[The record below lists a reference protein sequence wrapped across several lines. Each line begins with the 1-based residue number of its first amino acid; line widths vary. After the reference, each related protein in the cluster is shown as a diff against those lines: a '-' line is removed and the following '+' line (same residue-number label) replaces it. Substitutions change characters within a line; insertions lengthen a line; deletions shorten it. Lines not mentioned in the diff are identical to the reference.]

1 MSDDKTPLHRYLGIG
16 LHPRS
21 AKPRKQGITM
31 VIDTGYNCAMV
42 ESVLALYGHIIDI
55 VKLTE
60 LHLTSPL
67 SEIKRKIALYK
78 AAGVGVQPGG
88 IVIELARLQHKEAE
102 TLDRLAALGFD
113 HIEVSSSSTTQR
125 EQEAEQAFVG
135 DVARRGFTPIGE
147 VGKKFSEGDKTRRSD
162 TELDIEETVAEF
174 KALLAAG
181 APKAYWE
188 GHVLRR
194 IMGDTAADILAR
206 HPHGTDQVL
215 EVARQ
220 VGQENIIFEV
230 SSMIPY
236 VQRRAQQFWLVRLF
250 GPEVNMGNVRL
261 EEVQY
266 LEHVRLGTWPVFGF
280 GPLGDHPY
288 MQALERTQGALPTDA
303 WWQSIPIPPRKTS

>member
-1 MSDDKTPLHRYLGIG
+1 MADDTTPLHQVLGIE
-16 LHPRS
+16 LHPRGR
-21 AKPRKQGITM
+21 KPRKQGITM

-60 LHLTSPL
+60 LHLTAPVG
-67 SEIKRKIALYK
+67 EIKRKIALYK

-88 IVIELARLQHKEAE
+88 IVVELARLQHREME

-125 EQEAEQAFVG
+125 EQETEAAFVG

-147 VGKKFSEGDKTRRSD
+147 VGKKFHEGDKTRRSD
-162 TELDIEETVAEF
+162 TELDVQETVAEF
-174 KALLAAG
+174 RALLAAG

-206 HPHGTDQVL
+206 HPEGTNQVMQVVDQVGTD
-215 EVARQ
+215 
-220 VGQENIIFEV
+220 NIIFEV

-250 GPEVNMGNVRL
+250 GPEVNLGNVRL

-266 LEHVRLGTWPVFGF
+266 LEHIRLGTWPVFGF
-280 GPLGDHPY
+280 GPLGDHPF
-288 MQALERTQGALPTDA
+288 MQALERTGGALPKDA
-303 WWQSIPIPPRKTS
+303 WWQAIPIPARRNS

>member
-1 MSDDKTPLHRYLGIG
+1 
-16 LHPRS
+16 
-21 AKPRKQGITM
+21 
-31 VIDTGYNCAMV
+31 
-42 ESVLALYGHIIDI
+42 
-55 VKLTE
+55 
-60 LHLTSPL
+60 
-67 SEIKRKIALYK
+67 
-78 AAGVGVQPGG
+78 VQPGG
-88 IVIELARLQHKEAE
+88 VVVELARLQHRERQV
-102 TLDRLAALGFD
+102 LDRLAELGFD

-125 EQEAEQAFVG
+125 EAEAEREFVAE
-135 DVARRGFTPIGE
+135 VRRSGFTPIGE
-147 VGKKFSEGDKTRRSD
+147 VGKKFAEGDKTRRSD

-174 KALLAAG
+174 RTLLGAG

-206 HPHGTDQVL
+206 HPHGTDQIL

-220 VGQENIIFEV
+220 VGPENIIFEV

-250 GPEVNMGNVRL
+250 GPDVNLGNVRL

-288 MQALERTQGALPTDA
+288 MQALERSQGAPPADA
-303 WWQSIPIPPRKTS
+303 WWQAIPIPERGT

>member
-1 MSDDKTPLHRYLGIG
+1 MDDKTPLHQVLGIG
-16 LHPRS
+16 LHARS
-21 AKPRKQGITM
+21 AKPRSQGITM
-31 VIDTGYNCAMV
+31 VIDTGYNNAMV
-42 ESVLALYGHIIDI
+42 ESVLALYGHLIDI

-67 SEIKRKIALYK
+67 SEIRKKIALYK
-78 AAGVGVQPGG
+78 ASGVGVQPGG
-88 IVIELARLQHKEAE
+88 IVVELARLQHREDQV
-102 TLDRLAALGFD
+102 LDRLASLGFD
-113 HIEVSSSSTTQR
+113 HIEVSSSSTAQR
-125 EQEAEQAFVG
+125 ESDEEAAFVA

-147 VGKKFSEGDKTRRSD
+147 VGKKFAEGDKTRRSD
-162 TELDIEETVAEF
+162 TELDVAETVAEF
-174 KALLAAG
+174 RALLAAG

-194 IMGDTAADILAR
+194 IMGDTAADIMAR
-206 HPHGTDQVL
+206 HPHGTNQVMAVV
-215 EVARQ
+215 EQ
-220 VGQENIIFEV
+220 VGAGNIIFEV

-250 GPEVNMGNVRL
+250 GPDVNMGNVRL

-266 LEHVRLGTWPVFGF
+266 LEHIRLGTWPVFGF

-303 WWQSIPIPPRKTS
+303 WWTAIPMPAKG

>member
-1 MSDDKTPLHRYLGIG
+1 MQDDKTPLHQVLGIG
-16 LHPRS
+16 LHQRS

-31 VIDTGYNCAMV
+31 VIDTGYNNAMV
-42 ESVLALYGHIIDI
+42 ESVLALYGHLIDI

-67 SEIKRKIALYK
+67 SEIKKKVALYK

-88 IVIELARLQHKEAE
+88 IVVELARLQHREDQV
-102 TLDRLAALGFD
+102 LDRLAALGFD

-125 EQEAEQAFVG
+125 EQEQEAAFVT

-147 VGKKFSEGDKTRRSD
+147 VGKKFAEGDKTRRSD
-162 TELDIEETVAEF
+162 TELDVAETVAEF
-174 KALLAAG
+174 RALLAAG

-194 IMGDTAADILAR
+194 IMGDTAADIMAR
-206 HPHGTDQVL
+206 HPHGTNQVMAVVDQVG
-215 EVARQ
+215 ADK
-220 VGQENIIFEV
+220 IIFEV

-250 GPEVNMGNVRL
+250 GPDVNVGNVRL

-266 LEHVRLGTWPVFGF
+266 LEHIRLGTWPVFGF

-303 WWQSIPIPPRKTS
+303 WWQSIPIPARKIT

>member
-1 MSDDKTPLHRYLGIG
+1 MQDDKTPLHQALGIA
-16 LHPRS
+16 LHPRG
-21 AKPRKQGITM
+21 AKPRAQGITM
-31 VIDTGYNCAMV
+31 VIDTGYNNAMV
-42 ESVLALYGHIIDI
+42 ESVLALYGHLIDI

-67 SEIKRKIALYK
+67 SEIRRKIALYK

-88 IVIELARLQHKEAE
+88 IVVELARLQHREDQV
-102 TLDRLAALGFD
+102 LDRLAALGFD

-125 EQEAEQAFVG
+125 EQEQEQAFVA

-147 VGKKFSEGDKTRRSD
+147 VGKKFSEGDRTRRSD
-162 TELDIEETVAEF
+162 TELDVAETVAEF
-174 KALLAAG
+174 RALLAAG

-194 IMGDTAADILAR
+194 IMGDSAADILAR
-206 HPHGTDQVL
+206 HPHGTDQVMA
-215 EVARQ
+215 VVDQ
-220 VGQENIIFEV
+220 VGARNIIFEV

-250 GPEVNMGNVRL
+250 GPEVNIGNVRL

-266 LEHVRLGTWPVFGF
+266 LEHIRLGTWPVFGF

-288 MQALERTQGALPTDA
+288 MQALERTQGAPPTDA
-303 WWQSIPIPPRKTS
+303 WWNAIPIPRR

>member
-1 MSDDKTPLHRYLGIG
+1 MADDRTPFHEVLGIA

-21 AKPRKQGITM
+21 RKPRRQGITM

-55 VKLTE
+55 AKITE
-60 LHLTSPL
+60 LHLTSPVG
-67 SEIKRKIALYK
+67 EIKRKVALYR

-88 IVIELARLQHKEAE
+88 IVVELARLQHREDQV
-102 TLDRLAALGFD
+102 LDQLAALGFD

-125 EQEAEQAFVG
+125 EQEQEQEFVQ
-135 DVARRGFTPIGE
+135 DVARRGFTAIGE

-162 TELDIEETVAEF
+162 TELDIAETVAEF

-194 IMGDTAADILAR
+194 IMGDTAADIMAR
-206 HPHGTDQVL
+206 HPHGTDQVM
-215 EVARQ
+215 EVVRQ
-220 VGQENIIFEV
+220 VGAENIIFEV

-250 GPEVNMGNVRL
+250 GPDVNVGNVRL

-266 LEHVRLGTWPVFGF
+266 LEHIRLGTWPVFGF
-280 GPLGDHPY
+280 GALGDHPY
-288 MQALERTQGALPTDA
+288 MQALERTQGAPPTDA
-303 WWQSIPIPPRKTS
+303 WWNAIPMPLKN